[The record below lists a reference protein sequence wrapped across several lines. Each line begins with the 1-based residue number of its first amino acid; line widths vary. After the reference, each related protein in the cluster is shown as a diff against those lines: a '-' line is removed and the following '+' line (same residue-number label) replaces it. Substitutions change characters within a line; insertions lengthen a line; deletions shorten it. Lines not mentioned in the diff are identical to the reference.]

1 MVSVQDIEI
10 DAINP
15 SLESVPY
22 SLKISRSN
30 PVAAEEENIF
40 TRVRGTNSPG
50 KPIYSVIFP
59 IRRAKNSRNPDAR
72 RMPTATI
79 SPISVGMILIH
90 GQETAPCTFDKIV
103 IDIGSHQDSVY
114 DDRKNEERHDKIR
127 KI

>member
-10 DAINP
+10 DAISP

-40 TRVRGTNSPG
+40 TRVRGTNSAG
-50 KPIYSVIFP
+50 KADIQRYFSDQTGEKFKKSGCTENADCNHQPDQ
-59 IRRAKNSRNPDAR
+59 RRHD
-72 RMPTATI
+72 
-79 SPISVGMILIH
+79 LDH

-114 DDRKNEERHDKIR
+114 DDRKNEERHDKIG